1 MSSTWNRIMIQ
12 KVEEND
18 LGFTSI
24 WSKPIQL
31 ECGILFINQQ
41 LPNDIFFDKLT
52 NITCTSEKMLD
63 DVVSLFRKYNMRP
76 FVYSLDYP
84 DLESLLS
91 TKSFVHYDT
100 QHVLAKKTMPP
111 TKPNV
116 RKISHEDSMLWA
128 RAFCQAYD
136 CQEWLEAVDGIVKN
150 SLTSVEYILD
160 ESGSSCMALYQ
171 KNSIMGLY
179 CLGTVP
185 GMRNKGLATS
195 LIDFA
200 IHEVNQKKLEF
211 LMLETYEKDNLLAF
225 YTKLG
230 FEKLYQKKVYTI

>member
-1 MSSTWNRIMIQ
+1 MQ

-18 LGFTSI
+18 RGFTGI

-52 NITCTSEKMLD
+52 NITCTSGKMLD
-63 DVVSLFRKYNMRP
+63 DAVSLFRKYNTKP
-76 FVYSLDYP
+76 FVYSLGYP
-84 DLESLLS
+84 ELESLLS
-91 TKSFVHYDT
+91 KKSFVHYDT
-100 QHVLAKKTMPP
+100 QYVLMKKTTPS
-111 TKPNV
+111 TKPKA
-116 RKISHEDSMLWA
+116 RKISHDDSMLWA
-128 RAFCQAYD
+128 RTFCQAYD

-160 ESGSSCMALYQ
+160 ESASSCMALYQ

-185 GMRNKGLATS
+185 GMRNNGLATS

-200 IHEVNQKKLEF
+200 IHEVNQRNLDF

>member
-1 MSSTWNRIMIQ
+1 MIQ

-24 WSKPIQL
+24 WSKPKQL

-41 LPNDIFFDKLT
+41 LPDDIFFDKLT

-63 DVVSLFRKYNMRP
+63 DAVSLFRKYNTKP
-76 FVYSLDYP
+76 FVYSLDYAE
-84 DLESLLS
+84 LESLFS
-91 TKSFVHYDT
+91 KKGFVHYDT
-100 QHVLAKKTMPP
+100 QHALVKKATSS
-111 TKPNV
+111 TKPKV
-116 RKISHEDSMLWA
+116 RKISHDDSMLWA
-128 RAFCQAYD
+128 RTFCQAYD
-136 CQEWLEAVDGIVKN
+136 CQEWLDAVDGIVKN
-150 SLTSVEYILD
+150 SLTLVEYILD
-160 ESGSSCMALYQ
+160 ESASSCMALYQ

-185 GMRNKGLATS
+185 GMRSKGLATS

-200 IHEVNQKKLEF
+200 IHEVNQKNLEF

-230 FEKLYQKKVYTI
+230 FEKLYQKKIYTI